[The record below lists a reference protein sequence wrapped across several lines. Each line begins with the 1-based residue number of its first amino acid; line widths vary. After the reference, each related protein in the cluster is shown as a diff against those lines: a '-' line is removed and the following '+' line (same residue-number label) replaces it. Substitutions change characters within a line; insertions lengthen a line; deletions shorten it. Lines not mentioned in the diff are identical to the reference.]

1 MDFVA
6 VMLFTQ
12 QVFHLECLL
21 LFEIKSLS
29 LVLLIKFLIIKKLQT
44 EIERLKGGTLERQIT
59 GGSKLKGGTSDRSS
73 YHDLCGKFLQWKFL
87 CTSFLTKKFFRKF
100 EKVKRKTSE

>member
-29 LVLLIKFLIIKKLQT
+29 LLLLIKFLIIKKLQT

-59 GGSKLKGGTSDRSS
+59 GGSKLKGGRQTVLHTMTFVGNF
-73 YHDLCGKFLQWKFL
+73 YNG
-87 CTSFLTKKFFRKF
+87 SFYAQ
-100 EKVKRKTSE
+100 VS

>member
-21 LFEIKSLS
+21 LIQIKSQTLFSIS
-29 LVLLIKFLIIKKLQT
+29 LRRYCQKSFAKNGGLDKIYLKRGDDHNRGNVQRKGVQT
-44 EIERLKGGTLERQIT
+44 LHTL
-59 GGSKLKGGTSDRSS
+59 
-73 YHDLCGKFLQWKFL
+73 
-87 CTSFLTKKFFRKF
+87 
-100 EKVKRKTSE
+100 

>member
-29 LVLLIKFLIIKKLQT
+29 LVLLIKLLIIKKLQT
-44 EIERLKGGTLERQIT
+44 EIERLKGGTLKHLII
-59 GGSKLKGGTSDRSS
+59 GGPKLKGGDQTVLHSMSFVGNLYNRSFYAQVS
-73 YHDLCGKFLQWKFL
+73 
-87 CTSFLTKKFFRKF
+87 
-100 EKVKRKTSE
+100 

>member
-21 LFEIKSLS
+21 LIQIKSQTLFSISLRQYCQKSFAKNGGLDKIYLKRGNDHNRGECLQKRGSNPVYTIILS
-29 LVLLIKFLIIKKLQT
+29 N
-44 EIERLKGGTLERQIT
+44 
-59 GGSKLKGGTSDRSS
+59 
-73 YHDLCGKFLQWKFL
+73 
-87 CTSFLTKKFFRKF
+87 
-100 EKVKRKTSE
+100 

>member
-21 LFEIKSLS
+21 LIQIKSQTLFSIS
-29 LVLLIKFLIIKKLQT
+29 LRRYCQKSFAKNGGLDKIYLKRGDDHNRGKYLK
-44 EIERLKGGTLERQIT
+44 KGGSNLTYTIIL
-59 GGSKLKGGTSDRSS
+59 SD
-73 YHDLCGKFLQWKFL
+73 
-87 CTSFLTKKFFRKF
+87 
-100 EKVKRKTSE
+100 